1 MRNRFDRVCVVGLGH
16 IGLPTAAMLATKGVD
31 VVGVDTDIDRVST
44 INSGAAPI
52 IEPDL
57 KGLVE
62 RAVASGRLRA
72 RERATPAD
80 AFIIAVPTPLA
91 RDHSPDLSDLRKAA
105 EGVAPVLE
113 AGNLVVL
120 ESTSPVGTTES
131 LCKWF
136 AQVRTDLRFPHEG
149 AENSEIHVAYSP
161 ERVLPGQILIELVDN
176 DRVVGGVTRECA
188 EAAIALFR
196 TFVRGHLCVT
206 SARTAEL
213 VKLAENS
220 FRDVNIAFA
229 NEMSR
234 ICHALDIDPW
244 ELTELANH
252 HPRVNMLRPGPGVG
266 GHCIAVD
273 PWFAVHAAPESTPL
287 LQAARQVNDA
297 KPSLV
302 VEQILAAGARFSR
315 PVVACL
321 GLAYK
326 ADVGD
331 TRGSPAISVV
341 SQLAGA
347 IDGRILV
354 SDPYIDV
361 LPEELGDTQ
370 GVELVPVDDAL
381 AMADVIVLLTDHA
394 RFASLDV
401 SDWSGKAIVD
411 PRGAWSLR

>member
-1 MRNRFDRVCVVGLGH
+1 MRDRFDRVCVVGLGH
-16 IGLPTAAMLATKGVD
+16 IGLPTAAMLATKGIN

-52 IEPDL
+52 TEPDL
-57 KGLVE
+57 KALVE

-72 RERATPAD
+72 GERATPAD

-91 RDHSPDLSDLRKAA
+91 HDHSPDLSHLRKAA

-136 AQVRTDLRFPHEG
+136 AEMRTDLLFPHEG
-149 AENSEIHVAYSP
+149 VENSEIHVAYSP
-161 ERVLPGQILIELVDN
+161 ERVLPGRILNELEHN
-176 DRVVGGVTRECA
+176 DRVVGGVTRPCA

-196 TFVRGHLCVT
+196 IFVRGHLSAT

-234 ICHALDIDPW
+234 LCHALGVDPW
-244 ELTELANH
+244 ELTDLANH
-252 HPRVNMLRPGPGVG
+252 HPRVDMLRPGPGVG

-297 KPSLV
+297 MPRFV
-302 VEQILAAGARFSR
+302 VERVMAACAGFSR

-331 TRGSPAISVV
+331 LRGSPAISVV
-341 SQLAGA
+341 SQLAKA

-354 SDPYIDV
+354 SDPHIDV
-361 LPEELGDTQ
+361 LPEELRDTR
-370 GVELVPVDDAL
+370 GVELVPVADAL
-381 AMADVIVLLTDHA
+381 ARADVIALLTDHA
-394 RFASLDV
+394 QFAGLDL
-401 SDWSGKAIVD
+401 SDWSGEAIVD
-411 PRGAWSLR
+411 TRGAWSS